1 MLMSCDIYVVFISCH
16 GSWADF
22 FLLSLFTLLCFCHS
36 KLSHT
41 ALLGNNLDISY
52 SGNTDRKNISFQGID
67 LGKISIFRE
76 YSVGKLSFTQGIQT
90 WKNISYS
97 GNTDLEKYQ
106 LLREYRLVRIAVTRE
121 IQTCGNISYSGN
133 TDLEKY
139 PLLREDILGKMSV
152 TQRIYT

>member
-52 SGNTDRKNISFQGID
+52 SGNTDKKKYQF
-67 LGKISIFRE
+67 
-76 YSVGKLSFTQGIQT
+76 
-90 WKNISYS
+90 S

-106 LLREYRLVRIAVTRE
+106 FSGNTILETYNLPREYRL
-121 IQTCGNISYSGN
+121 
-133 TDLEKY
+133 
-139 PLLREDILGKMSV
+139 GKISV
-152 TQRIYT
+152 TQGIKT